1 MVCHLPG
8 VNTLLR
14 AFANIHKSAKTGKLS
29 ITVRGEQWHYY
40 FLQGRFLFAWGG
52 QHRVR
57 RWQRALSRHCP
68 HWRLD
73 VQGATP
79 KGLWEYQ
86 LLHRAVSSQTL
97 ELSTGKAVL
106 GAIAAEVLFAT
117 LTPKDLTCKW
127 TDSGQ
132 IEPHE
137 SHLGLSPKEFQ
148 RLLTS
153 VRDLWQQWQ
162 AMGLTYIC
170 PDQAP
175 LWTGKTA
182 DSDLSL
188 TATSV
193 RTLFNG
199 QYTLWDIAQ
208 RQRRSLTYLTR
219 TLHHFVEQGTLQL
232 RQVDDLPSPF
242 EQMQMVAAA
251 VAPPCRTL
259 AYIDDSPTAGEY
271 LRKIIEPRGFRLMFI
286 QNPLQDLP
294 LLLKEQPELIFLDLN
309 MPLIHG
315 SDFCSFLR
323 KTSVFQATPIIILSQ
338 SDGTIDRVRANLCGA
353 SDFLSKPARPNQ
365 VMQVVEK
372 HVQSL
377 PLTSA
382 NGQLFGSYR
391 SSLRSS

>member
-1 MVCHLPG
+1 
-8 VNTLLR
+8 
-14 AFANIHKSAKTGKLS
+14 
-29 ITVRGEQWHYY
+29 
-40 FLQGRFLFAWGG
+40 
-52 QHRVR
+52 
-57 RWQRALSRHCP
+57 
-68 HWRLD
+68 
-73 VQGATP
+73 
-79 KGLWEYQ
+79 
-86 LLHRAVSSQTL
+86 
-97 ELSTGKAVL
+97 
-106 GAIAAEVLFAT
+106 
-117 LTPKDLTCKW
+117 
-127 TDSGQ
+127 
-132 IEPHE
+132 
-137 SHLGLSPKEFQ
+137 
-148 RLLTS
+148 
-153 VRDLWQQWQ
+153 
-162 AMGLTYIC
+162 
-170 PDQAP
+170 
-175 LWTGKTA
+175 
-182 DSDLSL
+182 
-188 TATSV
+188 
-193 RTLFNG
+193 
-199 QYTLWDIAQ
+199 
-208 RQRRSLTYLTR
+208 
-219 TLHHFVEQGTLQL
+219 
-232 RQVDDLPSPF
+232 
-242 EQMQMVAAA
+242 MVAAA